1 MHLMQRIER
10 EGSRAGTRSAA
21 LGKRAWVSWTD
32 PLGIGMDESAASAR
46 RGVVDCAFV
55 GIDVDGYE
63 DGESML
69 VRGVSWLLE
78 LLTAAGAL
86 GRVGALKTEELE
98 LV

>member
-1 MHLMQRIER
+1 
-10 EGSRAGTRSAA
+10 
-21 LGKRAWVSWTD
+21 
-32 PLGIGMDESAASAR
+32 
-46 RGVVDCAFV
+46 VVDFAFEWFAA
-55 GIDVDGYE
+55 GRYE

-98 LV
+98 LACELAEPPAFSVSPGSDSVSSVEGCAASGPVAFECDLDAEPE